1 MDVAS
6 WCYKWEGWI
15 GWYSDGVR
23 YRDYKEL
30 SFEPL
35 PSILNR
41 LYLCQKRLQ
50 KCRDDDGRAVF
61 RNNFKLEEEVNEE
74 VDKEAK
80 LLEED
85 FAKALKRQRL
95 L

>member
-1 MDVAS
+1 ML
-6 WCYKWEGWI
+6 KWEGWI
-15 GWYSDGVR
+15 GWYPDGVR
-23 YRDYKEL
+23 YRDYQEL

-50 KCRDDDGRAVF
+50 KCRDDDGRAFF
-61 RNNFKLEEEVNEE
+61 RNNFKLEEEF
-74 VDKEAK
+74 DKEGK
-80 LLEED
+80 LLEEN
-85 FAKALKRQRL
+85 FAKALKWQRL

>member
-1 MDVAS
+1 M
-6 WCYKWEGWI
+6 
-15 GWYSDGVR
+15 
-23 YRDYKEL
+23 
-30 SFEPL
+30 
-35 PSILNR
+35 
-41 LYLCQKRLQ
+41 CQKRLQ
-50 KCRDDDGRAVF
+50 KCRDDGRAFF

-95 L
+95 LPCNPGLWSLKEEEEDTV